1 MIKNLFYIYIVT
13 TMITVIVGSEQ
24 QETTDSILNSAISLI
39 STCAKQPL
47 VLCLKERALH
57 YFDSENGDVKLSDG
71 IQLIKTDDIPVGRS
85 LNEIN
90 LPDEPEA
97 RENEVD
103 SLLVERIARFFG
115 THTLQFKVPRE
126 SIEDMQRSLEEGR
139 SREKKKGKKYL
150 LPLLLLFKLK
160 AAALLPL
167 AIGFLAMIA
176 FKALVIGKIALLLS
190 GIIGLKK
197 LLDSKHSAQS
207 YEVVAHPHYSHG
219 SSYDEHSYGRSMDA
233 QNLAYSA
240 YTKK

>member
-1 MIKNLFYIYIVT
+1 MKSLLFVYTVALT
-13 TMITVIVGSEQ
+13 ITVIVSGEQ
-24 QETTDSILNSAISLI
+24 QQDTADNILNSAISLI
-39 STCAKQPL
+39 GTCAKQPL

-57 YFDSENGDVKLSDG
+57 YFDAENGDVKLSEG

-85 LNEIN
+85 LNDIN

-115 THTLQFKVPRE
+115 THTLQFKVPKE

-139 SREKKKGKKYL
+139 SRDKKKSKKYL

-197 LLDSKHSAQS
+197 LLDSKHSSQS

-240 YTKK
+240 YTKN